1 MLAKT
6 PDQMAVAQYAEW
18 FASFAVPGVLAMF
31 LLTATMFIGL
41 ASRFTE
47 EQDREW
53 WGRTGSWVLIVMVIW
68 STLSA
73 VVIFGPGLIA
83 WTPKMAS
90 ALGGLSGLMTLIL
103 GFGSRTTAQGE
114 EERSHLTI
122 ITDIA
127 VKAAAPIFMLCVLI
141 ALALASSWQLDV
153 FAHQF
158 DRHLSDLVH
167 PDPTRVGRLMPPDP
181 WGHNQVLHNTPPW
194 MLLSFTLLV
203 GCLGFLMARFI
214 NINRFSLHAMYRNRL
229 IRAYLGASRAKPTGS
244 GPLIPLP
251 GSTIWT
257 IRP

>member
-1 MLAKT
+1 
-6 PDQMAVAQYAEW
+6 MAVAEYAEW

-83 WTPKMAS
+83 WTPTMAS
-90 ALGGLSGLMTLIL
+90 ALGGLSGLMTLVL
-103 GFGSRTTAQGE
+103 GFGSRTTAQGA

-127 VKAAAPIFMLCVLI
+127 VRAAAPIFMLCVLI
-141 ALALASSWQLDV
+141 ALAARQQLATRCVCPSIQPASQRSCPSGPHACGP
-153 FAHQF
+153 AH
-158 DRHLSDLVH
+158 
-167 PDPTRVGRLMPPDP
+167 
-181 WGHNQVLHNTPPW
+181 
-194 MLLSFTLLV
+194 
-203 GCLGFLMARFI
+203 A
-214 NINRFSLHAMYRNRL
+214 
-229 IRAYLGASRAKPTGS
+229 TGS
-244 GPLIPLP
+244 LGT
-251 GSTIWT
+251 STRCSIT
-257 IRP
+257 PRLGCCSRSPSS